1 MSGPDGSVTRRDE
14 RRNLRR
20 AQFEAQQ
27 AERRR
32 VRQRKIRQQR
42 LQRYM
47 IIGAS
52 IVLFLIVAFLI
63 IHAVI
68 GSGGAPVTPPQH
80 GRPTTTPRGDSW
92 WDPVPFDLSSI
103 VSGYTIVMG
112 G

>member
-14 RRNLRR
+14 RRNQRR

-32 VRQRKIRQQR
+32 VRQRKIQQQR
-42 LQRYM
+42 LQRYT
-47 IIGAS
+47 IIAVS
-52 IVLFLIVAFLI
+52 IVVFLIVAFLI
-63 IHAVI
+63 VHAVI
-68 GSGGAPVTPPQH
+68 GSGGAPVTPHH
-80 GRPTTTPRGDSW
+80 GLPTTTPRGDSW

-103 VSGYTIVMG
+103 VSGYAMVTG

>member
-14 RRNLRR
+14 RRNMRR

-32 VRQRKIRQQR
+32 ARQSKIRRQR
-42 LQRYM
+42 LQRYA
-47 IIGAS
+47 IIAVS
-52 IVLFLIVAFLI
+52 IVVFLIVAFLI

-68 GSGGAPVTPPQH
+68 GGGAPVTPPH
-80 GRPTTTPRGDSW
+80 HPLPTKTARGDSW

-103 VSGYTIVMG
+103 LSGYAMVMG
-112 G
+112 V